1 MHTLCV
7 PIPDTLCSQRCD
19 VSAYTTAARSMM
31 ASSLQIFVAVLV
43 LYVAVVNILVVRS
56 LRVATVTT
64 PTESAAP
71 LVALTALAA
80 PPTSTPRQRCH
91 DGVVYVAV
99 VVPPTA
105 NARDNAPHA
114 VLSGVRRAVSAA
126 PSGMRVH
133 LLLVGVRASGLH
145 THQQWCTPDSQS
157 LPCSLFDVESSDPR
171 LLFRRAMAEF
181 ECIQDLVLLGVNARV
196 DLSFFERLD
205 RAPRDKVTC
214 LTVHNKPVCPAYRV
228 SVEYMQ
234 QHPHNTDIASGAKAE
249 GMYFGEQPVL
259 A

>member
-1 MHTLCV
+1 
-7 PIPDTLCSQRCD
+7 
-19 VSAYTTAARSMM
+19 M

-43 LYVAVVNILVVRS
+43 LYVAVVNIFVLRS
-56 LRVATVTT
+56 LRETAAAAAASDATALVV
-64 PTESAAP
+64 PAAP
-71 LVALTALAA
+71 VALAVLA
-80 PPTSTPRQRCH
+80 PPPSTSPPGRCH

-99 VVPPTA
+99 VVPSTA
-105 NARDNAPHA
+105 AARDNAPHA
-114 VLSGVRRAVSAA
+114 VLAGVRRAVSAA
-126 PSGMRVH
+126 PSGVRVH
-133 LLLVGVRASGLH
+133 LILVGVRGSGLH
-145 THQQWCTPDSQS
+145 THQQWCLPDSQS